1 MKRFFNRRNQLGQV
15 NLGTVLTVCLIVLVI
30 VVIVILGESHTL

>member
-1 MKRFFNRRNQLGQV
+1 MKLFTQRGQV

-30 VVIVILGESHTL
+30 VVIVILVESHTL